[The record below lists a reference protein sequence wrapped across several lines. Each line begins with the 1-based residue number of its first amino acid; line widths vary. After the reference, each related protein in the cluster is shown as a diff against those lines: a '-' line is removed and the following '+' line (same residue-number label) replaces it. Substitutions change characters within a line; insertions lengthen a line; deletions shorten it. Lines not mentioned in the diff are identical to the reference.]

1 MKSEIKINT
10 RLVNSMFSED
20 RKTLEHANQGLN
32 SKQIKDIE
40 SIVKILDELLHMDK
54 KNTHIKSS

>member
-10 RLVNSMFSED
+10 RIINSIFSED
-20 RKTLEHANQGLN
+20 KKVSEHVYQALN

-40 SIVKILDELLHMDK
+40 SIVKILDDLLHMDE
-54 KNTHIKSS
+54 KNTHLKSS

>member
-1 MKSEIKINT
+1 
-10 RLVNSMFSED
+10 MFSED